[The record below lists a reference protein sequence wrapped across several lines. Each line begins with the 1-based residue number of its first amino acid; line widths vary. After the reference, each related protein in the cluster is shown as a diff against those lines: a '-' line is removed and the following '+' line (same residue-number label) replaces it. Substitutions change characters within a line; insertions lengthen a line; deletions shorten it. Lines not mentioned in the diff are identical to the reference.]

1 MLAAQL
7 DRRTDLNFSSSHQ
20 KAIKTL
26 NGFSYLD
33 DPKAYIGTHLV
44 TKTISL
50 LRGFMATDINWKYK
64 KENKK
69 RARYICSFVP

>member
-44 TKTISL
+44 TKA
-50 LRGFMATDINWKYK
+50 M
-64 KENKK
+64 
-69 RARYICSFVP
+69 SFCWGIMDT